1 MSEPLTFVLPLPPN
15 MGNYR
20 GHWRGKET
28 KRTAYIRECDMRA
41 TALGYVTY
49 PAPTAPVRLT
59 STLYMGAHMDDD
71 NALARLKWPVDWLKT
86 RGYLV
91 DDRRTHCRMTIPEQV
106 VKRNQEYRVEIT
118 LSPLGE

>member
-1 MSEPLTFVLPLPPN
+1 MKITLPLPPN

-20 GHWRGKET
+20 GHWHRKN
-28 KRTAYIRECDMRA
+28 RQRVSYLSACDECQMYGSIPSPPRSPLALVELRA
-41 TALGYVTY
+41 
-49 PAPTAPVRLT
+49 
-59 STLYMGAHMDDD
+59 TLYMGNHMDDD

-91 DDRRTHCRMTIPEQV
+91 DDRRKHCRMTIPEQV

-118 LSPLGE
+118 LLPLAE